1 MTMNSATRR
10 PLRMYV
16 RHVVMP
22 EGLGVFRTFWVA
34 DPLSGKLWP
43 REWRPL
49 VVRLRFAT
57 ADGRRGWAPGI
68 PQVCVYVT
76 WYLWGAL
83 CSGLSDLQV
92 CIYEPVSLF

>member
-1 MTMNSATRR
+1 MNSATRR

-22 EGLGVFRTFWVA
+22 EGLGVFRTFGVA

-43 REWRPL
+43 PRVTPPGGAFG
-49 VVRLRFAT
+49 VCY
-57 ADGRRGWAPGI
+57 GRWQAWLAPRI